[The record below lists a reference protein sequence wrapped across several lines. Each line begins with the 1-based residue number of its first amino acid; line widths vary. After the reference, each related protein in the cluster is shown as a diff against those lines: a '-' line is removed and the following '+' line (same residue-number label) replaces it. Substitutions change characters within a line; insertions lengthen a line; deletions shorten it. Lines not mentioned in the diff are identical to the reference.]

1 MDKNIWICRKQRID
15 CVPSSTTNLHWTSH
29 QSYLWKQEITTRF
42 ARCRH
47 VITICSIKLIKKRN
61 VIGSVLI
68 WAWIA
73 LKIQILIFQILFQG
87 MLIFKSYLFIVT
99 MVIKFMHSSI
109 IWYSH
114 TTAVTVKQPY
124 RINGITNKA
133 RIQHYIPLEPP
144 SFLHPVP
151 MFIRYQ
157 TNISFMYV
165 HYGNIG
171 WLLFLYVYLKVF
183 PPFFIQVVP
192 ILEELSKYK
201 DTN

>member
-15 CVPSSTTNLHWTSH
+15 CVPSSTTNLHWTSQ

-73 LKIQILIFQILFQG
+73 LKIQILVFQILFQG

-114 TTAVTVKQPY
+114 TTAVTENNLTGSLALPTKQGY
-124 RINGITNKA
+124 N
-133 RIQHYIPLEPP
+133 IPPEPP
-144 SFLHPVP
+144 SFLHLVP